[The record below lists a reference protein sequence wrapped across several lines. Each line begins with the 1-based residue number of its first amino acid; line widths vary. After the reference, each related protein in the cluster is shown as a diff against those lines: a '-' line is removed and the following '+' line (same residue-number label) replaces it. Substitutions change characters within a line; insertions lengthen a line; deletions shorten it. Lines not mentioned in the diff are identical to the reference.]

1 MKKLWR
7 KGLASLLAL
16 AVVAVSGVALSAA
29 PAHAV
34 STGITVYFQKP
45 QSWKQAYCYT
55 YYGSGST
62 GKAWPGIQMTQVS
75 GNWYSFSY
83 TGSKPLNVVFN
94 DNGSPKAQQTAN
106 QKTKDLPLTK
116 SAYWVTTSSSSSQN
130 AGGIGGGVDINIT
143 DTAPAGA
150 PSPAAAT
157 STDSAKTPAASTAK
171 DATPKTGDSSNAAA
185 GIAVLG
191 IAALAGAVIELRRNK
206 VSA

>member
-7 KGLASLLAL
+7 KGLASLLTL
-16 AVVAVSGVALSAA
+16 AIVAVSGAALAA
-29 PAHAV
+29 TPAHAAGAGV
-34 STGITVYFQKP
+34 TVYFQKP
-45 QSWKQAYCYT
+45 QNWKQAYCYT

-62 GKAWPGIQMTQVS
+62 GKAWPGVQMTQVS
-75 GNWYSFSY
+75 GNWYSFQY

-106 QKTKDLPLTK
+106 QKTKDLPIDK
-116 SAYWVTTSSSSSQN
+116 SAYWVTTSSTTSQN
-130 AGGIGGGVDINIT
+130 AGGMGGGVDITIT

-150 PSPAAAT
+150 PSPT
-157 STDSAKTPAASTAK
+157 AASTGTTKTATTGDTK

-185 GIAVLG
+185 AVAILG
-191 IAALAGAVIELRRNK
+191 VSALAGAVIELRRNK

>member
-7 KGLASLLAL
+7 KGLASLLTL

-29 PAHAV
+29 PAHAASKGV
-34 STGITVYFQKP
+34 TVYFQKP
-45 QSWKQAYCYT
+45 QNWKQAYCYT

-62 GKAWPGIQMTQVS
+62 GKAWPGVQMAQVS
-75 GNWYSFSY
+75 GNWYSFNY

-106 QKTKDLPLTK
+106 QKTKDLPIDK
-116 SAYWVTTSSSSSQN
+116 SAYWVTTSSSTSKNS
-130 AGGIGGGVDINIT
+130 GGIGGGVDITIT

-150 PSPAAAT
+150 PSPTA
-157 STDSAKTPAASTAK
+157 AASTDTAKTATASDTK

-185 GIAVLG
+185 GVAVLG

>member
-7 KGLASLLAL
+7 KGLASLLTL
-16 AVVAVSGVALSAA
+16 AIVAVSGATLAATPASAA
-29 PAHAV
+29 GAGV
-34 STGITVYFQKP
+34 TVYFQKP
-45 QSWKQAYCYT
+45 QNWKQAYCYT

-62 GKAWPGIQMTQVS
+62 GKAWPGVQMAQVS
-75 GNWYSFSY
+75 GNWYSFQY

-106 QKTKDLPLTK
+106 QKTKDLPITK
-116 SAYWVTTSSSSSQN
+116 SAYWVTTSSSTSQN
-130 AGGIGGGVDINIT
+130 AGGIGGGVDITIT

-150 PSPAAAT
+150 PSPTAAASADT
-157 STDSAKTPAASTAK
+157 AKTTTASDAK

-185 GIAVLG
+185 GVAVLG